1 MPNFQVFSPANGQLV
16 SLEQVPDPV
25 FSEKMLGDGI
35 AVSPKEGFVVAP
47 FDGKVVSIHQSL
59 HAVAIEREGLQVLV
73 HIGVE
78 SVNLQ
83 GKGFKALVEVGQE
96 VKKGQKL
103 IEFDLDFITQN
114 CPSNLII
121 MIVTIPDGS
130 AVVPAA
136 LGPAI
141 AGQSVAFSVPGVE
154 AEATDATP
162 QATQEWLYSRSV
174 TIENPNGLHARPA
187 GKLASLAKEYSFPI
201 EILKNDTQAD
211 AKSLVAV
218 MGLSIERGAQ
228 IRLRAP
234 QSAPQAQEVLE
245 KLIQAIESGLGENI
259 SAEEATA
266 EISAT
271 DTTHALT
278 ACEGLAAAPAFLFA
292 DDCFDFAETAENPA
306 QENALIQ
313 SAFSAVQSQ
322 IQAEISQAP
331 TQATREI
338 LQAHEQLLQDPFLL
352 EQTAQQIQSGKSA
365 PAAFNEA
372 VRSSIDVLKKTKNR
386 FLMERIADFKDLRK
400 RVLQYLC
407 GQKQQTAFPNPCIL
421 VAQDLL
427 PSDVS
432 SFTAAVKG
440 VILAEGSPTAH
451 VSILLRNMGLPSV
464 VCAGEKALQITD
476 GTEILLNAT
485 QADFVLNPSA
495 QEKENF
501 ARMLAQA
508 EQIILQNKE
517 QAHLAAHTT
526 DGVQIAVE
534 GNVGHEHEA
543 AAAQA
548 NGADGLGLVRTE
560 FLFLHTKTPPSQEQQ
575 QAVYQNIANAL
586 PGKPITLRT
595 LDIGG
600 DKPVEYMPLPPEE
613 NPIVGLRGVRNY
625 KNFRDLF
632 ISQIRAMLSVKPA
645 EQVRIMLPMIAFVE
659 EFSEY
664 KQLIEQEKQALG
676 ITAPVQI
683 GAMIEV
689 PSAALLAESLAKY
702 ADFFSIGTNDLT
714 QYTLAIDRGHKTL
727 CAQADPLH
735 PAVLHLIAQT
745 CRGAAAYHRP
755 VSVCGAVAA
764 DPQAVPLLIGLG
776 VTKLAVGSASVA
788 PIKALVRRLDQKQ
801 CAQAAQ
807 QALQCATAAQVRQLV
822 KETFSV
828 N

>member
-1 MPNFQVFSPANGQLV
+1 M
-16 SLEQVPDPV
+16 
-25 FSEKMLGDGI
+25 
-35 AVSPKEGFVVAP
+35 
-47 FDGKVVSIHQSL
+47 
-59 HAVAIEREGLQVLV
+59 
-73 HIGVE
+73 
-78 SVNLQ
+78 
-83 GKGFKALVEVGQE
+83 
-96 VKKGQKL
+96 
-103 IEFDLDFITQN
+103 
-114 CPSNLII
+114 
-121 MIVTIPDGS
+121 
-130 AVVPAA
+130 
-136 LGPAI
+136 
-141 AGQSVAFSVPGVE
+141 
-154 AEATDATP
+154 
-162 QATQEWLYSRSV
+162 
-174 TIENPNGLHARPA
+174 
-187 GKLASLAKEYSFPI
+187 
-201 EILKNDTQAD
+201 
-211 AKSLVAV
+211 
-218 MGLSIERGAQ
+218 
-228 IRLRAP
+228 
-234 QSAPQAQEVLE
+234 
-245 KLIQAIESGLGENI
+245 
-259 SAEEATA
+259 
-266 EISAT
+266 
-271 DTTHALT
+271 
-278 ACEGLAAAPAFLFA
+278 
-292 DDCFDFAETAENPA
+292 
-306 QENALIQ
+306 
-313 SAFSAVQSQ
+313 
-322 IQAEISQAP
+322 
-331 TQATREI
+331 
-338 LQAHEQLLQDPFLL
+338 
-352 EQTAQQIQSGKSA
+352 
-365 PAAFNEA
+365 
-372 VRSSIDVLKKTKNR
+372 
-386 FLMERIADFKDLRK
+386 
-400 RVLQYLC
+400 C
-407 GQKQQTAFPNPCIL
+407 GQKQQAAFPNPCIL

-432 SFTAAVKG
+432 SFTSAVKG

-451 VSILLRNMGLPSV
+451 VSILLRNMGLPSI

-485 QADFVLNPSA
+485 QADFVQNPSA
-495 QEKENF
+495 QEKEVF
-501 ARMLAQA
+501 AKLQA
-508 EQIILQNKE
+508 KEEQIILQNKE
-517 QAHLAAHTT
+517 QAHQKACTT

-543 AAAQA
+543 AAAQT

-560 FLFLHTKTPPSQEQQ
+560 FLFLHTQTPPSQEQQ
-575 QAVYQNIANAL
+575 QAVYQNIADAL

-632 ISQIRAMLSVKPA
+632 VAQIRAMLSVRPA

-659 EFSEY
+659 EFAEY

-689 PSAALLAESLAKY
+689 PSAALLAESLAQY

-745 CRGAAAYHRP
+745 CRGAAAHQRP

-776 VTKLAVGSASVA
+776 VTKLAVGAASIA